1 MVETPW
7 QMTFEQ
13 YEDYMLNDKKPMDD
27 LFEQPRES
35 ASSSM
40 QLRLRT
46 KHTALDR
53 AALLKAEPVPEKAVK
68 EYPELWDTRIRG
80 GDNLLL

>member
-1 MVETPW
+1 
-7 QMTFEQ
+7 
-13 YEDYMLNDKKPMDD
+13 MLNDKKPMDD

-46 KHTALDR
+46 KHFALVKK
-53 AALLKAEPVPEKAVK
+53 ALMNAEPVPEAVVR
-68 EYPELWDTRIRG
+68 EYPELWEKRIRG